1 MEEEIIKNA
10 NEIIYNAECW
20 IDDEECTD
28 AELEWGKFE
37 KNTVQGLLD
46 LYNKE
51 KEKSKKCEYYE
62 EIADELYKANQAHQ
76 KLNGELRI
84 KVKELEKKVE
94 ELENQM
100 GKDLDVVYLKAIYDE
115 RDKWKN
121 KIKEKIKK
129 LETRRE
135 NEKGYKGLEYSRTG
149 LLNAGIQVL
158 QELLGE

>member
-1 MEEEIIKNA
+1 MKEEEIKDTLLILEDTDISRIELAENVDLRTYQLAVNNLLSLYQEQKQL
-10 NEIIYNAECW
+10 NEI
-20 IDDEECTD
+20 
-28 AELEWGKFE
+28 
-37 KNTVQGLLD
+37 
-46 LYNKE
+46 
-51 KEKSKKCEYYE
+51 
-62 EIADELYKANQAHQ
+62 HQ
-76 KLNGELRI
+76 KINGELRV

-115 RDKWKN
+115 RDKWKD